1 MTGSFQNWI
10 EDINAQIEKSQN
22 FQDIITKK
30 SMTSVSQ
37 TNYSILQD
45 NQSTHW
51 NEYYSQYTNLDLFL
65 GLARTLLS
73 NVIKLIPVVLISC
86 L

>member
-1 MTGSFQNWI
+1 
-10 EDINAQIEKSQN
+10 
-22 FQDIITKK
+22 
-30 SMTSVSQ
+30 MTSVSQ

-73 NVIKLIPVVLISC
+73 NVIKIDPCCSNLMFIGPQDCQIAVTRDRLVLVLHTAQAS
-86 L
+86 